1 MVYKLHFNKALKNH
15 DVPVFSLGMRTFL
28 KKRKLQDTH
37 LTLRWRQK
45 VSDTALGRCGEREGN
60 MWSTHFHFGK
70 NILDTL
76 DVLHLPTQQ
85 RVHA

>member
-1 MVYKLHFNKALKNH
+1 MVYKLYFNKALKNH

-28 KKRKLQDTH
+28 RKRKLQDTH

-70 NILDTL
+70 NILYTL
-76 DVLHLPTQQ
+76 DDLYLPTQQ